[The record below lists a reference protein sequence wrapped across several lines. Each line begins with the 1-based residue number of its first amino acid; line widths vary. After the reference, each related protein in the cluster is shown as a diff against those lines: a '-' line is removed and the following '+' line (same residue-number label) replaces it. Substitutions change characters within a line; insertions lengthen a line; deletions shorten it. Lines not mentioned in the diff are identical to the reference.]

1 MPNFF
6 TKKVGPL
13 PIWAWGGLAAGGTF
27 LILSSGGG
35 KKKDPGAPQGNTSGG
50 SQPPNDAGNYN
61 ATITETQTFGGGTLG
76 YIGRPLQ
83 GFGNVFVNLHR
94 HPEQDGW
101 FHGGKRYDS
110 HAFHGHGFGEGGRHH
125 GGPHGGDRGHGGF
138 NGGRNGPPRRGGGRN
153 NGGGHHS
160 GGGNGG
166 VRGRIARSFSPNS
179 SRYTDN
185 NQSSRGDVANPYAG
199 GQGVKR

>member
-1 MPNFF
+1 VNFF

-27 LILSSGGG
+27 LILKGGG
-35 KKKDPGAPQGNTSGG
+35 KKTAADPGAPQGTTSGG
-50 SQPPNDAGNYN
+50 TQPRNDAGNYN

-76 YIGRPLQ
+76 FIGRPLQ
-83 GFGNVFVNLHR
+83 GFGNVFVNLHH
-94 HPEQDGW
+94 HPEHDGW
-101 FHGGKRYDS
+101 FHGGRRYDS
-110 HAFHGHGFGEGGRHH
+110 HAFGHHGFGEGGRHH

-138 NGGRNGPPRRGGGRN
+138 AGGRNGPPKRGGRK
-153 NGGGHHS
+153 
-160 GGGNGG
+160 GGNGD
-166 VRGRIARSFSPNS
+166 VRGRIARSFAPNS

-199 GQGVKR
+199 GQGVKGAQR